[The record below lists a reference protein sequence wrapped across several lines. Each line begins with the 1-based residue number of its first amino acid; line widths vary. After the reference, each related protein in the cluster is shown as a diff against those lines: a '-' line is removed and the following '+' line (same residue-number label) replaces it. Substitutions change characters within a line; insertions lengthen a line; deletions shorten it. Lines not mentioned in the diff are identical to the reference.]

1 MAVNTG
7 RGCWRAPTNP
17 SFKIAE
23 EPNTSRLGRDRR
35 QFPLRRGVCIARRH
49 RCLTELP
56 TGRPSSTGPSHSRH
70 CPLRRRKWEGRPVL
84 IRLPLLAVHHS
95 DITPP
100 QPTTSPRQRPQQQC
114 VTTAATGIYH
124 ITCTKH
130 SSRSFASTFPIH
142 SKEPAGSGRVP
153 VVNLR
158 ERARQ
163 PLFSTGS
170 LDKESIAHSSYPWM
184 TSLSPWMGN
193 FFFFSFPWTGLDFF
207 LPVEGSVSV
216 PGRLFSAHGWLFFN
230 CAWMASFS
238 VNR

>member
-1 MAVNTG
+1 MNTG

-100 QPTTSPRQRPQQQC
+100 PPSPPHPPGRDHNSNALRQRQPAYTILRVQS
-114 VTTAATGIYH
+114 THLG
-124 ITCTKH
+124 
-130 SSRSFASTFPIH
+130 RS
-142 SKEPAGSGRVP
+142 RVP
-153 VVNLR
+153 SQYTR
-158 ERARQ
+158 RSRPAAE
-163 PLFSTGS
+163 
-170 LDKESIAHSSYPWM
+170 E
-184 TSLSPWMGN
+184 
-193 FFFFSFPWTGLDFF
+193 FP
-207 LPVEGSVSV
+207 
-216 PGRLFSAHGWLFFN
+216 
-230 CAWMASFS
+230 
-238 VNR
+238 

>member
-1 MAVNTG
+1 MLDGTTYWSTVFHRTEPQ
-7 RGCWRAPTNP
+7 PT
-17 SFKIAE
+17 
-23 EPNTSRLGRDRR
+23 
-35 QFPLRRGVCIARRH
+35 
-49 RCLTELP
+49 LP
-56 TGRPSSTGPSHSRH
+56 TSTPEVGRPASSHTTSTPSSTSLG
-70 CPLRRRKWEGRPVL
+70 
-84 IRLPLLAVHHS
+84 HHPP
-95 DITPP
+95 PP

-184 TSLSPWMGN
+184 SSLSPWMGN